1 MTDVDFLLSVLA
13 DGEAHSQAEI
23 LRRSFD
29 ERGHGLTVHSR
40 AADLRRQG
48 HAIEVSYVAGERRG
62 RAYVYRLLSSLPTQ
76 ATAVACVGSEAKQ
89 LALLAPP
96 NGKPVWA

>member
-40 AADLRRQG
+40 AADLRR
-48 HAIEVSYVAGERRG
+48 
-62 RAYVYRLLSSLPTQ
+62 
-76 ATAVACVGSEAKQ
+76 
-89 LALLAPP
+89 
-96 NGKPVWA
+96 